1 MATTAKHQVLIVG
14 GGSAGITVAA
24 RLLRKGYTDVAVIEP
39 SDKHYYQPM
48 WTLVGALL
56 VLGERPSWLEFVGV
70 AITLASF
77 VGLSEV
83 LIAIMLASVLVRQ
96 VLTGSQWL
104 GGLLVL
110 AGVVLVKLGEGRTG
124 RRPTAAWTRPVTEQL
139 PEDGRLV
146 EGAADPIR

>member
-1 MATTAKHQVLIVG
+1 M
-14 GGSAGITVAA
+14 
-24 RLLRKGYTDVAVIEP
+24 
-39 SDKHYYQPM
+39 
-48 WTLVGALL
+48 
-56 VLGERPSWLEFVGV
+56 LGTR
-70 AITLASF
+70 LASF

-124 RRPTAAWTRPVTEQL
+124 QRPTAARTRPVTEQL

>member
-1 MATTAKHQVLIVG
+1 M
-14 GGSAGITVAA
+14 
-24 RLLRKGYTDVAVIEP
+24 
-39 SDKHYYQPM
+39 
-48 WTLVGALL
+48 
-56 VLGERPSWLEFVGV
+56 LGTR
-70 AITLASF
+70 LASF

-83 LIAIMLASVLVRQ
+83 LIAIMLASVLVGQ